1 MANFKRK
8 ILAGEDAMSEKEKQE
23 DMIARFLAERNE
35 PIEVVEDIKEE
46 HSNYGG
52 KTRSHL
58 SYLQNAEDEGK
69 YSFIKH
75 KYDDK
80 IYVVDGVKK
89 KFQRSFSKRISKD
102 RLVMRFHLTDGTI
115 LTEGSITKG
124 INNGHIILLE
134 LSASNSEIE
143 SAMAA
148 TGQGYDIRHP
158 NCYKFLLNIKEMS
171 NKEIEIN
178 SIPLDFNDIL
188 LVKGLGKEKGI
199 FIDTMMGD
207 IDHYLIPLVKCA
219 VSLSDAGII
228 THIFKNMD
236 VECVDEVL
244 IIIKHELRK
253 STSSVFLE
261 EVNAKMLRYD
271 EEYLEE
277 LLENNDPNTFLN
289 DYKKGCLPLRAR
301 QRLALSAIEVG
312 SVNALRVILED
323 SFIWDGSLFKNSI
336 KKHNFNPLISLL
348 LIAAGDIVLLPKEK
362 VDIFE
367 NDLIPLMNF
376 FASKYEDGGTTLAK
390 ANRFFRE
397 LGKGNAVACQN
408 AVLKM
413 ESLISKA
420 KQRESAERKDELFAK
435 ITSYNYYLVDSNG
448 WSKLMHRVFEGDIDG
463 VQMCL
468 ALGADINVKTKN
480 NDTAMLKAIRGGHI
494 GIVKSLIAAGGLNV
508 SADEIRRLQDVVES
522 LDNKYMS
529 ELIKKELMRS

>member
-8 ILAGEDAMSEKEKQE
+8 VLTGEDAMSEREKQE
-23 DMIARFLAERNE
+23 EMIARFLAERNG

-75 KYDDK
+75 KFDDK

-102 RLVMRFHLTDGTI
+102 SLVMRFHLTDGTI

-134 LSASNSEIE
+134 LDASSDEIE
-143 SAMAA
+143 SAIAA
-148 TGQGYDIRHP
+148 TGQGYDLKHP
-158 NCYKFLLNIKEMS
+158 NCYKLLLNIKEMS
-171 NKEIEIN
+171 TREIEIN
-178 SIPLDFNDIL
+178 SIPLNFEEIL
-188 LVKGLGKEKGI
+188 LVKGLGEEKRV
-199 FIDTMMGD
+199 FIETMMGNVYQ
-207 IDHYLIPLVKCA
+207 HLALLVKCA
-219 VSLSDAGII
+219 VSSSDTRII

-236 VECVDEVL
+236 IECVDEVL
-244 IIIKHELRK
+244 SIIKQELKK
-253 STSSVFLE
+253 STSNVFLE

-367 NDLIPLMNF
+367 DDLIPLMNF
-376 FASKYEDGGTTLAK
+376 FASRYEDGGTTLAK
-390 ANRFFRE
+390 ANRFFQG

-420 KQRESAERKDELFAK
+420 KQRESAERKDELLAK

-463 VQMCL
+463 VRTCL
-468 ALGADINVKTKN
+468 ALGADVNVKTKN

-494 GIVKSLIAAGGLNV
+494 EIAKSLIAAGGLNG
-508 SADEIRRLQDVVES
+508 SADEIRRFRDVAES
-522 LDNKYMS
+522 VSNKNML
-529 ELIKKELMRS
+529 ELIEKELKSS